1 MGFFSKL
8 FASDEAAH
16 TEPAGQSAQAT
27 IVSLSESGPYVN
39 NRPTITMVLEVEPP
53 GGRSYPAQARQV
65 VGRLIIGRL
74 QPGATIPVRVDQDDP
89 STVTVDELAMLGRI
103 DALPDM

>member
-8 FASDEAAH
+8 FGGDE
-16 TEPAGQSAQAT
+16 TKVEPAGESAQAT

-39 NRPTITMVLEVEPP
+39 DRPTITMELDVELP
-53 GGRSYPAQARQV
+53 GSTRYRAQARQV

-74 QPGATIPVRVDQDDP
+74 QPGATIPVRVDPDDP
-89 STVTVDELAMLGRI
+89 ARVTVDEPAMLGQTG
-103 DALPDM
+103 A